1 MSEWTPPANAVLVE
15 EDIDT
20 NGDSTTEVEATEE
33 WTPPANAVLVE
44 EKVDPEEREKK
55 IKEAK
60 TWITPKMVE
69 EAKKEFGWEDG
80 EITDDN
86 ILQAWDLFKSKELSS
101 ENEKQESAPVFNSQ
115 GEIIAE
121 EVTEKVN
128 DVLETEITNT
138 TVQAVDD
145 LNVEEFDF
153 TTAVA
158 DVKFDKVNA
167 LSKKRFKNEKGEE
180 VGLDRLNDQLN
191 KKGENLNAQKEKD
204 FELALGK
211 PLADFKTDDDGSAVL
226 ETQAQVNAYNDV
238 VKKYQTIG
246 KDFSKEIFIKIPS
259 INSTFVAL
267 LITGPLQLSFSA
279 KVSSQI

>member
-15 EDIDT
+15 EDVDT
-20 NGDSTTEVEATEE
+20 NDDSTIEVEATEE
-33 WTPPANAVLVE
+33 WTPPANAVLVEEVE

-101 ENEKQESAPVFNSQ
+101 EDEKQESAPVFNSQ

-121 EVTEKVN
+121 EVTEKVD

-180 VGLDRLNDQLN
+180 VGLDGLNDYLT

-204 FELALGK
+204 FEIALGK
-211 PLADFKTDDDGSAVL
+211 PLADFK
-226 ETQAQVNAYNDV
+226 N
-238 VKKYQTIG
+238 
-246 KDFSKEIFIKIPS
+246 
-259 INSTFVAL
+259 
-267 LITGPLQLSFSA
+267 
-279 KVSSQI
+279 